1 MNSPEYKKMMA
12 ELQAD
17 YLASFT
23 DKIATFNKYFQ
34 EQNWS
39 GLELEFHKLKGT
51 GKTYGIPE
59 VSTLC
64 QKMEDICRDK
74 TDKIPM
80 TFSKAI
86 EVLQAIKQAYTQ
98 SEGFDLEDDPRYQEI
113 STLAK

>member
-17 YLASFT
+17 YLKSFP
-23 DKIATFNKYFQ
+23 DKIAAFNKYFS

-39 GLELEFHKLKGT
+39 SLELEFHKLKGT

-74 TDKIPM
+74 VDKIPA
-80 TFSKAI
+80 TFHQAI
-86 EVLQAIKQAYTQ
+86 EILEAIEQAYCK
-98 SEGFDLEDDPRYQEI
+98 SEDFDLEGDPRYQDI
-113 STLAK
+113 STHAK